1 MSVQQGCVGVQV
13 SVGRKE
19 AGVKTPDEIAMYG
32 TSKLGPCYEGS
43 FRTDGFVR
51 RYAGCSWK
59 LCRQDAGATQFES
72 CCESLCQF
80 MREQCNFWDLCG

>member
-13 SVGRKE
+13 SAGRKE
-19 AGVKTPDEIAMYG
+19 AEAKTADEIAMYG
-32 TSKLGPCYEGS
+32 KNELVPCYEAS
-43 FRTDGFVR
+43 LRTDGFVR

-72 CCESLCQF
+72 CCESLC
-80 MREQCNFWDLCG
+80 